1 MIIYHNNIF
10 KEFFNKITLI
20 ILIIAFYNSIIIG
33 CVILIILLVS
43 GIESSGSI
51 YMGDEYLEIKHLPF
65 KFWKKDMNIKL
76 NEINKVRIIFHGQS
90 IYAAYKFVD
99 ISLDN
104 YSRTITICLGL
115 ECTFDDVEFIKTKL
129 EYKLGQEIKI
139 D

>member
-10 KEFFNKITLI
+10 KEFFNKISLI
-20 ILIIAFYNSIIIG
+20 ILIMAFNFSIITG
-33 CVILIILLVS
+33 FVILIILLVS
-43 GIESSGSI
+43 AIESSGSI
-51 YMGDEYLEIKHLPF
+51 YMGAEYLEIKYLPF

-76 NEINKVRIIFHGQS
+76 NEINKVRIIFHGKS
-90 IYAAYKFVD
+90 VYATYKFVD

-104 YSRTITICLGL
+104 YRSTVTICLGR

-129 EYKLGQEIKI
+129 EDKLGKEIKI